1 MNPSRARIKPGRA
14 SLIGGI
20 AVALASFVLWAAI
33 AHELGADTTGVLVVG
48 LCVAIGIGTWIR
60 VADL

>member
-1 MNPSRARIKPGRA
+1 MSQTRARIKSGPA

-20 AVALASFVLWAAI
+20 AVAIASFVLWFAVM
-33 AHELGADTTGVLVVG
+33 HELAVDSTPVLAVGVLV
-48 LCVAIGIGTWIR
+48 AAGIGFWIR

>member
-20 AVALASFVLWAAI
+20 AVAAASFILWTAV
-33 AHELGADTTGVLVVG
+33 AHELAADTVTILAVGVLV
-48 LCVAIGIGTWIR
+48 AAGIGAWIR
-60 VADL
+60 LADL